1 MRHRPAISFLALLA
15 LGLGCGPAEPPPAPV
30 EPDVVRRPLAQG
42 TRLEW
47 REATPKTKE
56 FFEVALRAGELLEIV
71 VAQKGADA
79 ALRLSDPEGQ
89 PIALFDRPIGRKGEE
104 QLLFHAERGGVYGVD
119 VEIGGVDP
127 QGGLSLEVVT
137 LRPARAE
144 ETLSAHTTVALAQAH
159 QLRRDKHWQE
169 SAAKYREALAG
180 FRRQA
185 DRTAIE
191 ATLVWL
197 ARVEESSQAW
207 PAVIETLREMAP
219 RLDAEGWLRMA
230 RAQAALGDSQGAFES
245 SLRGLGLAREGKDL
259 QNEALALYQMAE
271 PLRLAGQLPAAEWC
285 YERAAALFRH
295 AERKDSEA
303 TAQLGLTSLY
313 VEVEAGELA
322 ARTLERANALVM
334 AGAPVEDDY
343 LTLQKAE
350 VARLTGRVEETRR
363 LAEAL
368 VAGALVAEG
377 PTKPRVLARARILLL
392 QLARDREDWPEAE
405 RLARERLAAVTLGTP
420 EAASAEQD
428 LGQILAYRGQT
439 TAARE
444 ALERSLAGSRDA
456 DPRTRAA
463 LLAGLARVDRAEG
476 RLLSAWNRATDALEL
491 VEGFR
496 EGAGRAELRL
506 AWTADTQDFYDLAV
520 GLAVDLARSEPAGG
534 FLERALETSERG
546 RARGLLDALEPPGS
560 GLGRRVRLEDL
571 RRDLERRREALIVS
585 GTAAE
590 ELADTEAQ
598 LTRLVSELEALP
610 APAIDRL
617 KPPLRR
623 GRELSS
629 RELPAP
635 LASARALVGTGF
647 QVLEYDLGIER
658 SHLFWISSAGTTVFD
673 LPARAELEALAR
685 DGHEQLAR
693 STTLTAGDRPAQV
706 LARLG
711 KVLLGP
717 VAGRLGEAPVVVIP
731 DGALWLVPF
740 AALERP
746 DTGRPL
752 VEAHEVLTAPSLTL
766 LSTLRARGGPLPAKP
781 RVAVFADPI
790 FDGSDSRVLP
800 RSTEPT
806 WPDAAG
812 SSWRSAGG
820 ALDRL
825 TYSAQEADILREL
838 VPVGQLV
845 VATGADAT
853 KARLAALPPGS
864 VDVLHLAT
872 HGLFHAT
879 EPSLSGLVLS
889 LVDERG
895 HLQEGVVRAHEIA
908 ALRLPARL
916 VVASACATAQGR
928 EIRGEGVVSLA
939 HAFFR
944 AGASRVV
951 VTLWPVD
958 DEATADLMR
967 HFYRALLL
975 ERATPAAALRQ
986 AQLALRADPRFSAP
1000 FYWAGFVLQGEP

>member
-1 MRHRPAISFLALLA
+1 MRLRPSIFCLALLA

-30 EPDVVRRPLAQG
+30 EPAVVRRPLALG
-42 TRLEW
+42 THLEW
-47 REATPKTKE
+47 PRASPQTKE
-56 FFEVALRAGELLEIV
+56 YFEVALRAGELLEIV

-89 PIALFDRPIGRKGEE
+89 PIAVFDRPIGRKGEE

-127 QGGLSLEVVT
+127 QGGLTLEVVT

-144 ETLSAHTTVALAQAH
+144 ETLAAHTAVALAQAH
-159 QLRRDKHWQE
+159 QLRRDKKLQE
-169 SAAKYREALAG
+169 SAAKYREALVG
-180 FRRQA
+180 FRHQA

-197 ARVEESSQAW
+197 ARVEEESRAW

-245 SLRGLGLAREGKDL
+245 SLRGLDLAREGKDL

-285 YERAAALFRH
+285 YERAAVLYRH
-295 AERKDSEA
+295 AERPDSEA

-322 ARTLERANALVM
+322 ARTLERATTLADG
-334 AGAPVEDDY
+334 GAPVEDDY

-368 VAGALVAEG
+368 VAEG
-377 PTKPRVLARARILLL
+377 SARPKVLDRARILLL

-439 TAARE
+439 AAARE

-476 RLLSAWNRATDALEL
+476 QLLSAWNRATDALEL

-496 EGAGRAELRL
+496 AGAGRAELRL

-520 GLAVDLARSEPAGG
+520 GLAVDLARSEPTGG

-598 LTRLVSELEALP
+598 LTRLLAELEALP

-617 KPPLRR
+617 SPPVRR
-623 GRELSS
+623 GRELSSRELSS

-635 LASARALVGTGF
+635 LASARALVATGF

-685 DGHEQLAR
+685 DGQKQLAR

-752 VEAHEVLTAPSLTL
+752 VEAQEVLAAPSLTL
-766 LSTLRARGGPLPAKP
+766 LSTLRARGGPLPTRP

-838 VPVGQLV
+838 VPAAQLV

-853 KARLAALPPGS
+853 KARLAALPPGT

-889 LVDERG
+889 LVDGRG
-895 HLQEGVVRAHEIA
+895 HLQDGVVRAHEIA

-944 AGASRVV
+944 AGTSRVV

-986 AQLALRADPRFSAP
+986 AQLALRADPRLSAP

>member
-1 MRHRPAISFLALLA
+1 MRLRPSIACLALLA
-15 LGLGCGPAEPPPAPV
+15 LGLGCGPAEPPAAPV
-30 EPDVVRRPLAQG
+30 EPAVVRRPLAQG

-56 FFEVALRAGELLEIV
+56 FFELALRAGELLEIV
-71 VAQKGADA
+71 VTQKGADA
-79 ALRLSDPEGQ
+79 ALRLSDPEGRE
-89 PIALFDRPIGRKGEE
+89 IAVFDSPIGREGEE
-104 QLLFHAERGGVYGVD
+104 QLVFHAERGGVYALD
-119 VEIGGVDP
+119 VEIGKVDP
-127 QGGLSLEVVT
+127 KGGYALEVVT
-137 LRPARAE
+137 LRPVAPGEKERADATVVYAQAEELRRAE
-144 ETLSAHTTVALAQAH
+144 DWREAAELYHKAIAAFRSLGFGENSERALRQRAAVLRKAADWPAVAATLEELGTRRNTADGLDLAWAYARLGRNEAALEANLRGRALAQ
-159 QLRRDKHWQE
+159 
-169 SAAKYREALAG
+169 SAG
-180 FRRQA
+180 
-185 DRTAIE
+185 D
-191 ATLVWL
+191 
-197 ARVEESSQAW
+197 
-207 PAVIETLREMAP
+207 
-219 RLDAEGWLRMA
+219 
-230 RAQAALGDSQGAFES
+230 QAA
-245 SLRGLGLAREGKDL
+245 
-259 QNEALALYQMAE
+259 EALALYQIGE
-271 PLRLAGQLPAAEWC
+271 LLRASGQLPAAEWC
-285 YERAAALFRH
+285 YERAAALYRH
-295 AERKDSEA
+295 AERPASEA

-322 ARTLERANALVM
+322 ARTLERATTLVDG
-334 AGAPVEDDY
+334 GAPVADDY

-350 VARLTGRVEETRR
+350 VARLTGRVDETRR

-368 VAGALVAEG
+368 VAEG
-377 PTKPRVLARARILLL
+377 PARPKVLDRARILLL

-439 TAARE
+439 AAARE

-520 GLAVDLARSEPAGG
+520 GLAVDLARTEPAGG

-598 LTRLVSELEALP
+598 LTRLVAELEALP

-617 KPPLRR
+617 KPPVRR
-623 GRELSS
+623 GRELSSRELSS

-635 LASARALVGTGF
+635 LAAARALVAAGF
-647 QVLEYDLGIER
+647 QVLEYDLGVER
-658 SHLFWISSAGTTVFD
+658 SHLFWISAAGTTVFD

-693 STTLTAGDRPAQV
+693 STTLTAGDRPAQM

-752 VEAHEVLTAPSLTL
+752 VEAHEVMTAPSLTL

-806 WPDAAG
+806 WPDAAE

-838 VPVGQLV
+838 VPAGQLV
-845 VATGADAT
+845 VATGAEAT
-853 KARLAALPPGS
+853 KARLAALSPGT
-864 VDVLHLAT
+864 VDILHLAT

-889 LVDERG
+889 LVDGRG
-895 HLQEGVVRAHEIA
+895 HLQDGVVRAHEIA

-944 AGASRVV
+944 AGTSRVV